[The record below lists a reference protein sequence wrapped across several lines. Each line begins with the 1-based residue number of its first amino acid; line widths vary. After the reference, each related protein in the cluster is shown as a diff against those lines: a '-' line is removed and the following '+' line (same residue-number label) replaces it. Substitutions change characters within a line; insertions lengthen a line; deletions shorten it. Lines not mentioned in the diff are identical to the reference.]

1 MTDAQQRTRASRV
14 AATREAI
21 LTAAEQLF
29 GEYGIAHVSSRQVG
43 EAAGQGNTAAVGYH
57 FGGKS
62 DLIRAILAR
71 HQDAINALRLTELE
85 RVDESADI
93 RAWVACFVRPTTTH
107 LESLGSPTWYG
118 RFSAQ
123 VATDPAWA
131 EIAMD
136 EAREAPG
143 LVHIARG
150 IQRCV
155 PDLPARVRAERMTMG
170 RILLTQVIAEHERT
184 LERGGARIWE
194 NWAAVADS
202 LVDVVSSLWLAPA
215 GTGQQDSDAAMVR
228 RSGDPCSP

>member
-14 AATREAI
+14 AATRDAI

-29 GEYGIAHVSSRQVG
+29 GEYGIAHVSGRQIG

-57 FGGKS
+57 FGGKA

-71 HQDAINALRLTELE
+71 HQHAINALRLAELQ
-85 RVDESADI
+85 RVEGRNDI
-93 RAWVACFVRPTTTH
+93 RDWIACFVRPTTTH

-131 EIAMD
+131 DIAMD

-143 LVHIARG
+143 LMRIAHG
-150 IQRCV
+150 IQRCL
-155 PDLPARVRAERMTMG
+155 PDLPAPVRVERMTMG
-170 RILLTQVIAEHERT
+170 RILLTQVIAEHERA
-184 LERGGARIWE
+184 LERGGARIWP
-194 NWAAVADS
+194 NWSAVADS
-202 LVDVVSSLWLAPA
+202 LIDVVSSLWLAEAVTSPRAA
-215 GTGQQDSDAAMVR
+215 GQ
-228 RSGDPCSP
+228 SPS

>member
-1 MTDAQQRTRASRV
+1 MTDAQQGTRASRV

-21 LTAAEQLF
+21 LTSAEQLF

-57 FGGKS
+57 FGGKAE
-62 DLIRAILAR
+62 LIRAILAR
-71 HQDAINALRLTELE
+71 HQHAINALRLAELE
-85 RVDESADI
+85 RVGESADI
-93 RAWVACFVRPTTTH
+93 RAWIACFVRPTTTH

-136 EAREAPG
+136 EARDTPG
-143 LVHIARG
+143 LMHITRG
-150 IQRCV
+150 IQKCV
-155 PDLPARVRAERMTMG
+155 PDLSARVCAERMTMG
-170 RILLTQVIAEHERT
+170 RILLTQVIAEHERA
-184 LERGGARIWE
+184 LERGGTCIWE

-202 LVDVVSSLWLAPA
+202 LVDVVSSLWLAPVGA
-215 GTGQQDSDAAMVR
+215 GHHGSDAESTAR
-228 RSGDPCSP
+228 